1 MAETCTIVTEFLG
14 IMLDPCG
21 LDATHASAGRCERGH
36 TRERLICSNHA
47 RSFAA
52 MPNAVVCAQC
62 DSEGKPVTQMIVN
75 VREIPRD

>member
-21 LDATHASAGRCERGH
+21 LDATHTSTGRCENGH
-36 TRERLICSNHA
+36 VRTRPICSNHA

-52 MPNAVVCAQC
+52 IPDAVVCAQC
-62 DSEGKPVTQMIVN
+62 AQAGTEAQAVLTI
-75 VREIPRD
+75 EELPRG